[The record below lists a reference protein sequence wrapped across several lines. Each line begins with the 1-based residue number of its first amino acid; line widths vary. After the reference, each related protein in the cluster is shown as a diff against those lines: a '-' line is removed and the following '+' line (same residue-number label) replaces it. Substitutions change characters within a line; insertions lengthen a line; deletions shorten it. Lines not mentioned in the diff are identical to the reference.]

1 MSKVTDSIR
10 CVLQK
15 AVSYA
20 EGKVTKTAYHV
31 HVPKAI
37 GTNLDMT
44 QEKSTGQFGFS
55 INTPR
60 HWEQG
65 SRHREG
71 ERGAR
76 ARLSHSTFCFSD
88 FWRAVDS
95 CSSAYHFGSQRQPNA
110 FQVGAARR
118 RRQIEVSSNGTSN
131 PAKIPHGCSCSMLVA
146 IRHRPRSHIL
156 IGAAAHPA
164 IDANHPICLYP
175 QPGSVC

>member
-1 MSKVTDSIR
+1 MSQVTDSIR
-10 CVLQK
+10 CVLQE
-15 AVSYA
+15 AASYA
-20 EGKVTKTAYHV
+20 EGKVNKSAYHV

-37 GTNLDMT
+37 GRNLDMT
-44 QEKSTGQFGFS
+44 QEKSTGRFGFS

-88 FWRAVDS
+88 FWRSVNS
-95 CSSAYHFGSQRQPNA
+95 CTSAYHWGSQRQPNA
-110 FQVGAARR
+110 FKAALRVVDDADR
-118 RRQIEVSSNGTSN
+118 SLFQRHIQSG
-131 PAKIPHGCSCSMLVA
+131 KIPHGCSRSMLVS

-156 IGAAAHPA
+156 IGATDHLGIAP
-164 IDANHPICLYP
+164 NHPTRHY
-175 QPGSVC
+175 QQQGSVC

>member
-20 EGKVTKTAYHV
+20 EGKVTKSAYHV

-44 QEKSTGQFGFS
+44 QEKSTGRFGFS

-110 FQVGAARR
+110 FQGGAARR
-118 RRQIEVSSNGTSN
+118 RRCRSKSLPTARPIQQKFLMAAPARCLWPFDTDHVLTS
-131 PAKIPHGCSCSMLVA
+131 
-146 IRHRPRSHIL
+146 
-156 IGAAAHPA
+156 
-164 IDANHPICLYP
+164 
-175 QPGSVC
+175 